1 MIGSEMVKADKDSLV
16 NIFLQLTKIDSVSFH
31 ERKMAALL
39 KTELQELGFEVSE
52 DDAAAA
58 LDGEAGNIYGILRG
72 DPDKKPV
79 LFSAHMDT
87 VEPGIGKIPVLCE
100 DGDTLTS
107 DGNTVLGADDVT
119 GVVEILEGV
128 RLAKDSAR
136 GDIEVLFTMGEEAY
150 AKGAGVFDYSR
161 LVSEDAYVLDMS
173 GAPGTAARKAPSIIS
188 FEVTVTGKSA
198 HAGFA
203 PEEGINALK
212 TAANAITRIK
222 QGHISENTTFNI
234 GTIKAGKATNII
246 ADRCSCTGEARGFD
260 HEEAMAQIDN
270 AEAVFREEAGKTG
283 AGVEISR
290 TVHIKAYETP
300 EDADV
305 CRCFRKACAELGL
318 KGEITS
324 TLGGSDNN
332 VFVQHGLSGI
342 VLSSGMYNTHTTKE
356 YTYTKDLIAG
366 SELVAAIIKNR

>member
-1 MIGSEMVKADKDSLV
+1 MVKADKERVV
-16 NIFLQLTKIDSVSFH
+16 NKFMELTGIDSVSFH

-39 KTELQELGFEVSE
+39 KTELQELGFEVLE

-58 LDGEAGNIYGILRG
+58 LNGEAGNIYGILRG

-87 VEPGIGKIPVLCE
+87 VEPGIGKTPVLCD
-100 DGDTLTS
+100 DGDTITS
-107 DGNTVLGADDVT
+107 DGSTVLGADDVT

-128 RLAKDSAR
+128 RLAKDSAH

-161 LVSEDAYVLDMS
+161 LVSEAAYVLDMS

-212 TAANAITRIK
+212 TAANAIARIK

-246 ADRCSCTGEARGFD
+246 ADRCVCTGEARGFD

-270 AEAVFREEAGKTG
+270 AEAIFREEAGETG

-305 CRCFRKACAELGL
+305 CRCFRRACAELGL
-318 KGEITS
+318 KGEIAS

-356 YTYTKDLIAG
+356 YTYAKDLITG